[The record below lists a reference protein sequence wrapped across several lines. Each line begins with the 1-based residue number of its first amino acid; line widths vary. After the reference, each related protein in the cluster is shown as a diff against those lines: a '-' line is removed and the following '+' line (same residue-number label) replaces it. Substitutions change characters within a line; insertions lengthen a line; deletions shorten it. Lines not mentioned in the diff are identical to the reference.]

1 MPGFLLHVGA
11 TVLCSHAGQAQATVP
26 NPRITVSGQPTVT
39 LSGPYTVAGCVM
51 PPPPNGNGPCVTA
64 QFASAATRIT
74 SNGQPLLL
82 FDSQATC
89 VPTGTPLLIILTQV
103 RVTGQ

>member
-26 NPRITVSGQPTVT
+26 NPHVTVSGQPTVT

-89 VPTGTPLLIILTQV
+89 IPTGTPLLIILTQV